1 MDSKQYQLN
10 KVINFLKSIG
20 IEVIEK
26 ELTQTTFLPG
36 LMLGSNAIYIDTQ
49 KLLYPGDILHE
60 AGHIAVTP
68 PLQRQLIGS
77 DDMPADW
84 PTMGDEITAILWSFA
99 AVTHLDLPPEFVFH
113 GNGYKDSSDWFI
125 ENFTSGNYIG
135 LPLLQYFKMANSP
148 EESLQNPETAFPYMV
163 NWLRPE

>member
-20 IEVIEK
+20 IEVIEQ

-36 LMLGSNAIYIDTQ
+36 LMLGPNTIYIDPQ

-77 DDMPADW
+77 DQMPAYW

-99 AVTHLDLPPEFVFH
+99 VVTHLDLPPEFVFH

-148 EESLQNPETAFPYMV
+148 EGSLQNPETAFPYMV